1 MKNLGIYIHIPF
13 CIKKCLYCDFV
24 SYENC
29 NEVLIEKYLEN
40 LINEIEIKEDKLKEN
55 NILEKEERL
64 ENYKVNT
71 IYIGCGTPSY
81 IDSKYIVKL
90 INILREK
97 YNIEENCEIT
107 IEVNPRKEKKKKIED
122 YKKIGIN
129 RISIGLQETNNNI
142 LKTIGRI
149 HTYEKFLE
157 TYNLVKESG
166 FENINVD
173 LMIGL
178 PTQTMKDVENSLNKI
193 IKLDPKHIS
202 IYSLIL
208 EEGTKLEKLISKNEL
223 ILPEEDIERKMYWKV
238 KKVLEKNGYNQYEI
252 YNFAKKTHESKH
264 TLNCWNQEEYIG
276 FGAAAHSYLNNI
288 RFQNDEDLREYEK
301 SNIIINEK
309 QNKQDKM
316 NEYMILG
323 LRKIEGVN
331 ISDFKSKFIENPI
344 FVYRSQLN
352 KLVKQKLIEITENN
366 IKLTKKGLDFANIVW
381 EEFI

>member
-71 IYIGCGTPSY
+71 IYIGGGTPSY

-107 IEVNPRKEKKKKIED
+107 IEVNPGTVIKEKIED

-252 YNFAKKTHESKH
+252 SNFAKKTHESKH
-264 TLNCWNQEEYIG
+264 NLNCWNQEEYIG